1 MNNKE
6 ELLNSIFFPRPSF
19 KDKDDKDHLVEVD
32 EKLVVGVRF
41 FLKDKSFPNILFF
54 HGNAELSQEYDDIAE
69 YYNSSGCNYI
79 VADYRGYG
87 LSSGSPSKGNLH
99 SDANKIFSYTRKLL
113 QKNNYNGKMVIM
125 GRSLGSASAC
135 EIISNHEQDID
146 GCIIESG
153 FGTEI
158 PLIKILGLVSS
169 DIGYNSEDGFENLKK
184 LISYSKPILI
194 IHADRDDI
202 IPINEAERM
211 YKEVGSDQKELWII
225 EGANHNNILMHEQIN
240 YFKRIKSFIDS
251 I

>member
-6 ELLNSIFFPRPSF
+6 DLLNSIFFPRPSC
-19 KDKDDKDHLVEVD
+19 KDKDDKDHLVSVD
-32 EKLVVGVRF
+32 ENIEVGVRF
-41 FLKDKSFPNILFF
+41 FLNDKNFPNILFF

-69 YYNSSGCNYI
+69 YYNSNGCNFI
-79 VADYRGYG
+79 VSDYRGYG
-87 LSSGSPSKGNLH
+87 LSTGIPSKENLH
-99 SDANKIFSYTRKLL
+99 TDSNKIFNYTQEFLE
-113 QKNNYNGKMVIM
+113 KNNYNGKMIIM

-135 EIISNHEQDID
+135 EIISNNESKIH

-158 PLIKILGLVSS
+158 PLIKILGLASS

-202 IPINEAERM
+202 IPINEAKTI
-211 YKEVGSDQKELWII
+211 YKEVGSNQKELWII

-240 YFKRIKSFIDS
+240 YFKRIKSFIDN